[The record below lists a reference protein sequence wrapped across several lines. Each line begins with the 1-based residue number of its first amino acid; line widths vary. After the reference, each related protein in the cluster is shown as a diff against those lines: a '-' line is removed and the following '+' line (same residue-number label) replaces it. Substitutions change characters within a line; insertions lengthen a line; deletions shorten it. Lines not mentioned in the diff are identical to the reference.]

1 MHEISLRQNEGIL
14 PKWYNLWYTFTTN
27 QTKGF
32 RRSMP
37 VIFLRYDSRYDASD
51 NMKKRKLVHG
61 QRSVFRSEKCRHR
74 VKPAIFC
81 RGRFQFLDENSACF
95 SHRCSGGHQHSFTLA
110 ELFCTKIWDKRKP
123 LGCAADLDIH
133 RPTDNLLTKTKFSSR
148 GLGGG
153 SAGWYLHTHVAAT
166 ISWR

>member
-51 NMKKRKLVHG
+51 NMKKKKIGAWTAERF
-61 QRSVFRSEKCRHR
+61 SFREVPSPC
-74 VKPAIFC
+74 
-81 RGRFQFLDENSACF
+81 
-95 SHRCSGGHQHSFTLA
+95 
-110 ELFCTKIWDKRKP
+110 
-123 LGCAADLDIH
+123 
-133 RPTDNLLTKTKFSSR
+133 
-148 GLGGG
+148 
-153 SAGWYLHTHVAAT
+153 
-166 ISWR
+166 